1 MESLARDIEKFNQLN
16 AELYPILVDTEKHA
30 KSMFKAYAHHK
41 FPIYYDESDENIAKS
56 VLNQEWKLF
65 KLGRMPALLVID
77 AQQIIRYAHYGDSMS
92 DIPRNE
98 EILKVL
104 EELNKE

>member
-1 MESLARDIEKFNQLN
+1 M
-16 AELYPILVDTEKHA
+16 Y
-30 KSMFKAYAHHK
+30 KAYADHQ
-41 FPIYYDESDENIAKS
+41 FPIYYDESDEKIANS

-77 AQQIIRYAHYGDSMS
+77 KQQIIQYAHYGDSMS

-98 EILKVL
+98 EILGIL
-104 EELNKE
+104 EELNK

>member
-1 MESLARDIEKFNQLN
+1 LAKDIEKFKQLN

-30 KSMFKAYAHHK
+30 KGMYKAYAKHA
-41 FPIYYDESDENIAKS
+41 FPIYYDQSDEKIASS

-65 KLGRMPALLVID
+65 KLGRMPALLIID
-77 AQQIIRYAHYGDSMS
+77 TQQVIRYAHYGDSMS

-98 EILKVL
+98 EVLKVL